1 MKKTSDIWFITY
13 LVKMGHNFTDYELD
27 YKNRIIAVFSF
38 DDETWKK
45 LRMEYNRSEM
55 FEIRNI
61 VMKIKA
67 LGETK

>member
-1 MKKTSDIWFITY
+1 MKKTGDIWFITY
-13 LVKMGHNFTDYELD
+13 LVKSGHNFTDYELD
-27 YKNRIIAVFSF
+27 YKNRIIAVFAF
-38 DDETWKK
+38 DDATWKK
-45 LRMEYNRSEM
+45 LRMEYNQSEM